1 MQAYS
6 SELDLTGLWRAHASC
21 KEVAS
26 YGSQEHDR
34 ELRKRTLISFH
45 PL

>member
-6 SELDLTGLWRAHASC
+6 SELDLTGLWRAPASC

-26 YGSQEHDR
+26 YVSQEHD
-34 ELRKRTLISFH
+34 
-45 PL
+45 